1 MLLAVLVHF
10 KTYVDIYASFIN
22 YAHFSKKKK
31 RAEIPGGG
39 DSLIKVAGLFVV
51 PFGGLNLWIGIAKGA
66 KT

>member
-31 RAEIPGGG
+31 KQKFPGGG
-39 DSLIKVAGLFVV
+39 GLPYKSGGAVRRTFWGFKFVD
-51 PFGGLNLWIGIAKGA
+51 WYC
-66 KT
+66 

>member
-10 KTYVDIYASFIN
+10 KTYVDIYAIFIN
-22 YAHFSKKKK
+22 YAHFSKKS
-31 RAEIPGGG
+31 RNSRG
-39 DSLIKVAGLFVV
+39 DSLIKVTGLFVV